1 MIELPISESDAYAIS
16 KSQLELDSL
25 LTLESGRNQ
34 LRDEIIFDIW
44 KDFFKVLQ
52 KYRSV
57 ILRIHKPYG
66 NFMLESTFLT
76 TLKEN

>member
-25 LTLESGRNQ
+25 LTLESGRHQ

-57 ILRIHKPYG
+57 ELKSYRIIIQY
-66 NFMLESTFLT
+66 FQMRFIR
-76 TLKEN
+76 

>member
-57 ILRIHKPYG
+57 KLKVASRIYG
-66 NFMLESTFLT
+66 S
-76 TLKEN
+76 

>member
-57 ILRIHKPYG
+57 KLNVASRIYG
-66 NFMLESTFLT
+66 S
-76 TLKEN
+76 